1 MRNFKTC
8 FKISKP
14 KFCFKLRLATDREAL
29 PHAVRVDKTRGKIPR
44 AVQGF
49 KTASRKIPRGDL
61 LRAAPQA
68 KFKKPLKFSLAK
80 PRLKL
85 FFPIK
90 RT

>member
-1 MRNFKTC
+1 VQILKRKFRPKKASAVRNFKTC

-14 KFCFKLRLATDREAL
+14 KFCFKLRLATDRKAL
-29 PHAVRVDKTRGKIPR
+29 PHAARADKTRC
-44 AVQGF
+44 
-49 KTASRKIPRGDL
+49 KIPRGDL

-85 FFPIK
+85 LFPI
-90 RT
+90 